1 MSTRPTFEDRLLDEL
16 KKEIEL
22 REAGVSR
29 TEPTGVGA
37 GRGWTRAGWTRA
49 AVLRLLAPRRMAFVA
64 AACAAAWLGMAVV
77 PGSSADSAAFAVE
90 RHGDGTVELTVK
102 DQTIGIDAQRELAT
116 KVRPWGIEVTID
128 VLAPGYVCERSKF
141 TPFPVVERRTGN
153 VVPGIAIKAGW
164 DFTLRRGN
172 VLAFE
177 NMKGMSRPRAVELY
191 ASKSEAKPCVPLKL
205 TLPDE

>member
-22 REAGVSR
+22 REAGTCR
-29 TEPTGVGA
+29 TGPSEVGS
-37 GRGWTRAGWTRA
+37 GRGRKRASVR
-49 AVLRLLAPRRMAFVA
+49 RLLVPRRIAFVA
-64 AACAAAWLGMAVV
+64 AACAVAWLGVAVV
-77 PGSSADSAAFAVE
+77 PGSPGDSAAYAVE

-102 DQTIGIDAQRELAT
+102 DQTIGIEAQRELAT

-141 TPFPVVERRTGN
+141 TPFPGVAIDQQGDP
-153 VVPGIAIKAGW
+153 VPIIPIKASW

-177 NMKGMSRPRAVELY
+177 NMEGMSRPRAVELY
-191 ASKSEAKPCVPLKL
+191 ATRSEAKPCVPLKV
-205 TLPDE
+205 TLPDK

>member
-22 REAGVSR
+22 REAGACR
-29 TEPTGVGA
+29 TEPTEVGVGR
-37 GRGWTRAGWTRA
+37 GRTRASVRS
-49 AVLRLLAPRRMAFVA
+49 LLAPRRIAFVA
-64 AACAAAWLGMAVV
+64 AACAMAWLGVAVV
-77 PGSSADSAAFAVE
+77 PGSSAGSSADTAAFAAE
-90 RHGDGTVELTVK
+90 LHGDGTVELTVK
-102 DQTIGIDAQRELAT
+102 DQAIGIDAQRELAR

-128 VLAPGYVCERSKF
+128 VLAPGYVCERSRF
-141 TPFPVVERRTGN
+141 TPFPVIDRRTGN
-153 VVPGIAIKAGW
+153 VVPGIAIKASW

-191 ASKSEAKPCVPLKL
+191 TSKNEAKPCVPLKL